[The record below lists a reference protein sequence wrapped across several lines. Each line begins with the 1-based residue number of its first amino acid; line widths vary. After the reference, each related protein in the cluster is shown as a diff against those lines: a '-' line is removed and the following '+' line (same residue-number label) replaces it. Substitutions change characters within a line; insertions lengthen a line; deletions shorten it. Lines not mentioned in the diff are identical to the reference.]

1 MVRGITKSSIIFSG
15 AILESTQL
23 EPQFEPQLEPQTQ
36 PEAQLEVQPEH
47 KEDWKRFGLDILETI
62 VLAAVLYL
70 GINALSA
77 RVRVDGFSM
86 VPTLQNGE
94 YILVNRLAYKT
105 GQPARGDIIVFS
117 LPADNGQDLIK
128 RVIGL
133 PGETVHVSDGSV
145 TINGVKLKETYIAQD
160 PLYFGDWTVP
170 EGYLFVLGDNRN
182 DSRDSHQWGLLPLEN
197 VIGKSV
203 LIYWPQSEWQIINHT
218 EEVFITLEQGN

>member
-1 MVRGITKSSIIFSG
+1 M
-15 AILESTQL
+15 ESTQL
-23 EPQFEPQLEPQTQ
+23 EPQFEQQLETQTQ
-36 PEAQLEVQPEH
+36 PEVQPEVQPEH

-62 VLAAVLYL
+62 VLAVVLYF

-86 VPTLQNGE
+86 IPTLQNGE

-105 GQPARGDIIVFS
+105 GQPERGDIIVFS

-133 PGETVHVSDGSV
+133 PGETVHISDGSV
-145 TINGVKLKETYIAQD
+145 TINGVKLQETYIAQD

-203 LIYWPQSEWQIINHT
+203 LIYWPPPEWKIINHT
-218 EEVFITLEQGN
+218 EEVFSTQEQGY

>member
-1 MVRGITKSSIIFSG
+1 
-15 AILESTQL
+15 LESTHL

-36 PEAQLEVQPEH
+36 PEAQPEVQPEP

-62 VLAAVLYL
+62 VLAVILYF

-86 VPTLQNGE
+86 IPTLKNGE
-94 YILVNRLAYKT
+94 YILINRLAYKT
-105 GQPARGDIIVFS
+105 GQPERGDIIVFS

-133 PGETVHVSDGSV
+133 PGETVQVSDGSV
-145 TINGVKLKETYIAQD
+145 TINGVKLQETYIAQD
-160 PLYFGDWTVP
+160 PLYFGEWTVP
-170 EGYLFVLGDNRN
+170 EGSLFVLGDNRN

-203 LIYWPQSEWQIINHT
+203 LIYWPPSEWQIINHT
-218 EEVFITLEQGN
+218 EEVFTDQE

>member
-1 MVRGITKSSIIFSG
+1 
-15 AILESTQL
+15 LESTHL

-36 PEAQLEVQPEH
+36 PEAQPEVQPEP

-62 VLAAVLYL
+62 VLAVILYF

-86 VPTLQNGE
+86 IPTLKNGE
-94 YILVNRLAYKT
+94 YILINRLAYKT
-105 GQPARGDIIVFS
+105 GQPERGDIIVFS

-133 PGETVHVSDGSV
+133 PGETVQIDNGSV
-145 TINGVKLKETYIAQD
+145 TINGVKLQETYIAQD
-160 PLYFGDWTVP
+160 PLYFGEWTVP
-170 EGYLFVLGDNRN
+170 EGSLFVLGDNRN

-203 LIYWPQSEWQIINHT
+203 LIYWPPSEWQIINHT
-218 EEVFITLEQGN
+218 EEVFTDQE

>member
-1 MVRGITKSSIIFSG
+1 
-15 AILESTQL
+15 LESTQL
-23 EPQFEPQLEPQTQ
+23 EPHYEPQLEPQTQ
-36 PEAQLEVQPEH
+36 PEAQPEVQPEH

-62 VLAAVLYL
+62 VLAVVLYF

-86 VPTLQNGE
+86 IPTLQNGE

-105 GQPARGDIIVFS
+105 GQPERGDIIVFS

-133 PGETVHVSDGSV
+133 PGETVHISDGSV
-145 TINGVKLKETYIAQD
+145 TINGVKLQESYIAQD

-203 LIYWPQSEWQIINHT
+203 LIYCPPPEWKIINHT
-218 EEVFITLEQGN
+218 EEVFTTQEQGY